1 MIYGFKK
8 IVSVSL
14 ALVTFVS
21 VLSAREKEL
30 RFDSNGQFKIAQFT
44 DMHLYLGHSE
54 YRDAQAEK
62 TFARLSRVVRNEKPD
77 LLVFTGDIV
86 TGGDG
91 LRAWN
96 RLIDSLNIYKL
107 PFCVMFGNH
116 DPEVVS
122 RTDMSK
128 VIVSSQYSFNELND
142 AKELADME
150 LEVMSSKGDKVSCV
164 LYCMDSHDYPK
175 DRSLGKYA
183 WFETSQIEWLR
194 NCCMARREAN
204 GGEPVNSLAFFHIC
218 LQEYG
223 PAFDNPKN
231 YKKGRRAEN
240 ECPGALNSGMFA
252 AMVETGNIMG
262 VFVGH
267 DHDNDYVVLEKGIAL
282 GYGRFSGDYTTYTTF
297 RSGVRIIVLD
307 EGKRGFETWIL
318 EDEGRKAVKFKMEDN
333 KFL

>member
-1 MIYGFKK
+1 
-8 IVSVSL
+8 
-14 ALVTFVS
+14 
-21 VLSAREKEL
+21 
-30 RFDSNGQFKIAQFT
+30 
-44 DMHLYLGHSE
+44 
-54 YRDAQAEK
+54 
-62 TFARLSRVVRNEKPD
+62 
-77 LLVFTGDIV
+77 
-86 TGGDG
+86 
-91 LRAWN
+91 
-96 RLIDSLNIYKL
+96 
-107 PFCVMFGNH
+107 MFGNH

-194 NCCMARREAN
+194 NCCMARRKAN

>member
-62 TFARLSRVVRNEKPD
+62 TFARLSRVVSNEKPD